1 PGDPSPLS
9 SSFFPLPFSKTHA
22 EREAFLY
29 PACHG
34 RGKEW
39 QPLGAK
45 KASSCSASTSTTC
58 VGGGA
63 ATGAQS
69 RPPFL
74 AILRWESSASASP
87 STLLCGEDRN
97 SVLGLGGCNELA
109 EVESGLDFFDAA
121 GALFPVDTDEVVRE
135 LMEKEMDH
143 LPQAGYA
150 ERLEQGGLEPLGGKT
165 AWIGFASLCLAV
177 NYLDRFISSYNL
189 PHDKPWTQ
197 QLLSVACLSVAVK
210 MEETVVPLLEDL
222 QVCDSK
228 PLFDAKLIRRM
239 ELHVMKALN
248 WRMQAVTP
256 FAFIN
261 YFLDKFNGGK
271 PPSFALA
278 SRCAEIIV
286 GTMKGSAFLS
296 FRPSVIAAAAA
307 LAAVSENQIV
317 GLGDL
322 PATFEIPVNKE
333 MVVRCYELMQG
344 QALVKRVHNGSPS
357 VPQSPIGV
365 LDAAC
370 FQL

>member
-1 PGDPSPLS
+1 MGIL
-9 SSFFPLPFSKTHA
+9 
-22 EREAFLY
+22 
-29 PACHG
+29 
-34 RGKEW
+34 
-39 QPLGAK
+39 
-45 KASSCSASTSTTC
+45 C
-58 VGGGA
+58 VG
-63 ATGAQS
+63 T
-69 RPPFL
+69 
-74 AILRWESSASASP
+74 P

-150 ERLEQGGLEPLGGKT
+150 ERLEQGGLEASWRKDGMDWICKAHSYYNFGPL
-165 AWIGFASLCLAV
+165 SLCLAV

-317 GLGDL
+317 GLGDVL
-322 PATFEIPVNKE
+322 ATFEIPVNKE

-370 FQL
+370 FNFRSNDATLGSSQSNNEALIPASKRRKLRISPI